1 VEELGSNNATSG
13 SGALAPLS
21 GSLLNILASISGAP
35 SAPQQPTTPGLAT
48 IAEATPKQTPEPV
61 VQSPPQPQRG
71 PPVAAS
77 DAAAPAP
84 PRDSPKVPAL
94 ALAPIVAA
102 QPSVAMKHTAAL
114 HAELEDPGLYELSGV
129 TLDSKQNKVPFSAVS
144 HLPCTIG
151 AHIVF
156 VGFRSRWISTK
167 WGRSSQPRACH
178 CCRS

>member
-13 SGALAPLS
+13 KGALAPLS

-61 VQSPPQPQRG
+61 VQSSPQPQRG

-102 QPSVAMKHTAAL
+102 QPAVTMKHTAAL
-114 HAELEDPGLYELSGV
+114 HAESEDPGLYELSGV
-129 TLDSKQNKVPFSAVS
+129 TLDSKQNKVPCFCCS
-144 HLPCTIG
+144 HLLVRYGT
-151 AHIVF
+151 HNVF
-156 VGFRSRWISTK
+156 VGD
-167 WGRSSQPRACH
+167 
-178 CCRS
+178 